1 MKILVTGAA
10 GFIGG
15 NLCRELA
22 ARGQVDEVIG
32 LDDLSTGNP
41 ANLIG
46 TGTTLVTGSILDADL
61 VQDLVDR
68 ADAVVHL
75 AARPSVPRSLQDP
88 MATHE
93 ANATGSLRV
102 LEACRRRSVYAIV
115 ASSSSVYGSVD
126 APLKHEDLATRPLS
140 PYAASKLAAEA
151 YLLAYQAAF
160 GLPGLAMR
168 FFNVYGPLQSA
179 GHTYAA
185 VIPTFVDAALRG
197 EPLVIYGDG
206 KQARDFTFVG
216 TVVRVLADAVLDGV
230 TSAEPVNLAFGTR
243 TTVAE
248 LARRVAA
255 AVGVPA
261 DVRHAPARPGD
272 VRDSQAAGDRLRT
285 LFPRATPAE
294 LGEGLRQTVAWLRE
308 QSTVGAPG
316 PGATA
321 VMRPLR
327 SRPASTAGPAH

>member
-179 GHTYAA
+179 GHAYAA

-230 TSAEPVNLAFGTR
+230 TSPEPVNLAFGTR
-243 TTVAE
+243 TTVGE

-255 AVGVPA
+255 AVGMPA
-261 DVRHAPARPGD
+261 DVRHGPARPGD
-272 VRDSQAAGDRLRT
+272 VRDSQAAGVRLRT
-285 LFPRATPAE
+285 LFPRATPTE

-308 QSTVGAPG
+308 QSAVGASG

-327 SRPASTAGPAH
+327 SRPASTAEPAH